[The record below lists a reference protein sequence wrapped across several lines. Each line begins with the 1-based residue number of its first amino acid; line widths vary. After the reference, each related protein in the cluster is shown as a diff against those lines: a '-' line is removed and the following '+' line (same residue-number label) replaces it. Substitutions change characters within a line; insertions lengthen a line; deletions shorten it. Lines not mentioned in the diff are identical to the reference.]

1 MSTQRLQKILADAGL
16 ASRRGAV
23 ELIAAGRVS
32 VNGATV
38 FEPGCRADALTDQIA
53 LDGVPLPR
61 PQEKCTY
68 LIDKPRG
75 VICSSRDPQGRP
87 TVVQWA
93 HAHGVPA
100 NLRLFSVGRLD
111 FDSEGLLLLTTD
123 GDLANRLSHPSHH
136 VEKEYL
142 VWTRRELPGTQMQS
156 LLDGIL
162 DSGELLRALSVRR
175 GPDRNTLRI
184 VLGEGRN
191 RQIRRML
198 SALSCPVR
206 RLRRIRIGSLTEA
219 DLKNHPLRLLPSPLI
234 ARLFPLPFPAP

>member
-23 ELIAAGRVS
+23 DLIAAGRVS
-32 VNGATV
+32 VNGVTV
-38 FEPGCRADALTDQIA
+38 FEPGCRADVLTDHIA
-53 LDGVPLPR
+53 LDGIPLPR
-61 PQEKCTY
+61 PQKKSTY

-123 GDLANRLSHPSHH
+123 GDLANRLAHPSHH

-142 VWTRRELPGTQMQS
+142 VWTRGELPEAKMQI
-156 LLDGIL
+156 LLDGIF
-162 DSGELLRALSVRR
+162 DAGELLRALSVRR
-175 GPDRNTLRI
+175 GPERNTLRI

-198 SALSCPVR
+198 AALSCPVR
-206 RLRRIRIGSLTEA
+206 RLRRIRIGLLTEA
-219 DLKNHPLRLLPSPLI
+219 DLRNRPLR
-234 ARLFPLPFPAP
+234 PLPPPLLSRL